1 MARAKKFQIGK
12 TYIIVLIIG
21 LISLVGFSFIDS
33 DSSRN
38 FSQLSEFPV
47 ENYLEKNGIIGQED
61 FRIEGKVENILRRSN
76 DGKTF
81 LVSIKPKVSDYLLPV
96 ILDSQ
101 KKSIQ
106 REQVLIMRVH
116 ADSSEVVRCDYY
128 DLK

>member
-12 TYIIVLIIG
+12 TYIILLIIG
-21 LISLVGFSFIDS
+21 LIGLVGFSFIDS

-38 FSQLSEFPV
+38 LSQLSEFPV